1 MVKTLFKRVRE
12 RIKKIVLRK
21 KNVPHL
27 QATKVEDTT
36 PVTHGQ
42 PTSIPPKQKFKKSK
56 TGPREKES
64 RLPQTQPSPPEEW
77 DDSLFRIEATPGKT
91 RFHDLDLPLEVM
103 HAVFDMG
110 FSYCT
115 PIQAMTLPHTLCG
128 KDLAGRAQTGTGKTA
143 AFLITILTHLLRTDA
158 PPKRKHGTPRALVL
172 APTRELVLQIV
183 DDANFLAKYCSIN
196 IVALLGGI
204 AFQKQQR
211 ELSEQTVDIVV
222 ATPGRLLDFKRQQY
236 LHLDKVEILVI
247 DEADR
252 MLDMGFIPDVR
263 QIVYSTP
270 EKSKR
275 QTLLFSATLTKEVTH
290 LASQWTNDPVIVEIT
305 PEHVV
310 TDSIDQK
317 VFLVTRDEK
326 FALLYNIIKKQQL
339 ERVMIF
345 CNRKD
350 ETRSLA
356 EKLERY
362 GMNCAILSGDVP
374 QHKRLKTLEDFR
386 GGKIQLLVA
395 TDVAGRGIHIEG
407 VSHVINFTLPHDPE
421 DYVHRIGRTGRAGAS
436 GISVSFA
443 DERDSFQLPD
453 IEEFIGT
460 KLSCTHPELDWLT
473 LPPSLAKKNIRKDE
487 ERPRKKRSDQA
498 PGRKSPARPGH
509 RRKNV

>member
-1 MVKTLFKRVRE
+1 LVTKLFNRVKEK
-12 RIKKIVLRK
+12 IKKIVFTDAVTPPSTGKVSEAPPSVESLPELSAFREKKGRKPK
-21 KNVPHL
+21 KNLEEKPWI
-27 QATKVEDTT
+27 A
-36 PVTHGQ
+36 PQ
-42 PTSIPPKQKFKKSK
+42 PESK
-56 TGPREKES
+56 
-64 RLPQTQPSPPEEW
+64 SPPTEW
-77 DDSLFRIEATPGKT
+77 DDTLFRVEPAEGKT

-103 HAVFDMG
+103 HAIYETG

-115 PIQAMTLPHTLCG
+115 PIQAMALPDTLTG

-143 AFLITILTHLLRTDA
+143 AFLITILTHLLRTSA
-158 PPKRKHGTPRALVL
+158 PAKRRHGTPRALVL

-183 DDANFLAKYCSIN
+183 DDAELLSKYCSIN
-196 IVALLGGI
+196 IVALLGGM
-204 AFQKQQR
+204 AYQKQQQQ
-211 ELSEQTVDIVV
+211 LSEQTVDIVV

-236 LHLDKVEILVI
+236 LHLEKVEILVI

-270 EKSKR
+270 EKDKR

-290 LASQWTNDPVIVEIT
+290 LASQWTNNPVIVEI
-305 PEHVV
+305 ESEQVV

-317 VFLVTRDEK
+317 VFLVTRQEK
-326 FALLYNIIKKQQL
+326 FALLYNIISRQRL
-339 ERVMIF
+339 ERVIIF

-350 ETRSLA
+350 ETRALT
-356 EKLERY
+356 EKLRSY

-374 QHKRLKTLEDFR
+374 QQKRMKTLEDFR
-386 GGKIQLLVA
+386 NGKIEILVA

-421 DYVHRIGRTGRAGAS
+421 DYVHRIGRTGRSGAW

-453 IEEFIGT
+453 IEEFIGA
-460 KLSCTHPELDWLT
+460 KLTCTHPEPEWLT
-473 LPPSLAKKNIRKDE
+473 LPPLPPGKGGKKE
-487 ERPRKKRSDQA
+487 AAQPRKKRRPLP
-498 PGRKSPARPGH
+498 PGDKRRGRPD
-509 RRKNV
+509 RTRS